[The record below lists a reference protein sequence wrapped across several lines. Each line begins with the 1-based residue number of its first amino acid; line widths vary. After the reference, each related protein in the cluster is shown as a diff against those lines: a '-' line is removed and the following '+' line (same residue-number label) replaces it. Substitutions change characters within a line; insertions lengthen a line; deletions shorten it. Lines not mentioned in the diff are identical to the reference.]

1 MQGFEKDT
9 RKEKSSVL
17 HRSKGNP
24 DASYTGKY
32 REHSMKSLCFALV
45 IAISGAA
52 FAQDSL
58 ATATVRPAASGAD
71 GSYCRGGPDTADP
84 GNLKCRDAPLM
95 LLICLAYQVQ
105 YYQVS
110 GPHWLEE
117 DGYDIDASVPAR
129 VTRAQFLL
137 MFQNL
142 LHSRFRLSLHRGSKE
157 GTVHALVLAKGGT
170 KMQRNEAGAS
180 SFDVTTKE
188 ESVIVTGKRQPVSAL
203 VGFLSLKMGVSGP
216 VLDETGLPG
225 EYNFTLEYTPAEIFT
240 GARYKISLFDA
251 LETQLGLKLE
261 NKRGPID
268 TLQVDYAEK
277 Q

>member
-1 MQGFEKDT
+1 
-9 RKEKSSVL
+9 
-17 HRSKGNP
+17 
-24 DASYTGKY
+24 
-32 REHSMKSLCFALV
+32 MKSLCFALA

-58 ATATVRPAASGAD
+58 ATASVHPAASQAE
-71 GSYCRGGPDTADP
+71 GSFCRGGPDTADP
-84 GNLKCRDAPLM
+84 GNFKCRDAPLM

-117 DGYDIDASVPAR
+117 DGYDIDATVPAR

-142 LHSRFRLSLHRGSKE
+142 LASRFHLSLHHASKE
-157 GTVHALVLAKGGT
+157 GTVHVLVLAKGGM
-170 KMQRNEAGAS
+170 KMQRNEAGAA

-188 ESVIVTGKRQPVSAL
+188 ESVAVTGKRQPVSAL

-216 VLDETGLPG
+216 VIDETGLNG
-225 EYNFTLEYTPAEIFT
+225 EYNFTLEYTPAEILT

-251 LETQLGLKLE
+251 LQTQLGLKLE
-261 NKRGPID
+261 SKRAPID
-268 TLQVDYAEK
+268 VLQIDYAEK
-277 Q
+277 K